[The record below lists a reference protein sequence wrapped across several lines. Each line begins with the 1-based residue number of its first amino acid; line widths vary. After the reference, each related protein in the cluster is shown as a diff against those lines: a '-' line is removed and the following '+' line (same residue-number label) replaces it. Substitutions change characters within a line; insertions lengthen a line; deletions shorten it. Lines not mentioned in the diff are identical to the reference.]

1 MGVFLPQWVFSCP
14 NATRGTREDELCPS
28 PDLFS
33 QRYWRGGLLFRSGTS
48 VFTALPPGLRAS
60 ESVCCAVVGCFHSS
74 TAWPAGVC
82 ARASHA
88 VGCFHDGSGATGSV
102 FAAYRIFTAIPH
114 FASVITLAK

>member
-1 MGVFLPQWVFSCP
+1 MRANLPQWVFSCP

-60 ESVCCAVVGCFHSS
+60 ESVCCAVVGCFH
-74 TAWPAGVC
+74 G
-82 ARASHA
+82 
-88 VGCFHDGSGATGSV
+88 GSGAAGPV
-102 FAAYRIFTAIPH
+102 FTAIPRFH
-114 FASVITLAK
+114 SATILRKRYNALGFSFRVQRCGGGLAAHGS